1 MQSDEVRILLD
12 NLERDIK
19 RLRME
24 YNRFLSNAPD
34 VNIEFAEKR
43 VKDMIK
49 LLHKTVFKKYESK
62 FRFENL
68 IATFNVLKI
77 NFYRMSGIREKNKEK
92 VKELLSGMASDRS
105 AQTPAASTPGR
116 SSKPIS
122 QENRKELRLSSPT
135 SQENDLETF
144 YGQYVEMK
152 TIHEGMV
159 TLSYDDF
166 VQRVS
171 DRLEKAKQSGQGKE
185 LECRVVEENG
195 VVKIKS
201 KVVKE

>member
-122 QENRKELRLSSPT
+122 QEDRKELRLSSPT

>member
-19 RLRME
+19 RLSME

>member
-1 MQSDEVRILLD
+1 MQSDEVRVLLD

-24 YNRFLSNAPD
+24 YNRFISNSPD

-43 VKDMIK
+43 VKDLIK
-49 LLHKTVFKKYESK
+49 LLHRATFKKYVFK

-68 IATFNVLKI
+68 VASFNVLKI

-92 VKELLSGMASDRS
+92 VKEMMAGVLKDRDAKSPITS
-105 AQTPAASTPGR
+105 ASNGATEPVSPVEKNG
-116 SSKPIS
+116 
-122 QENRKELRLSSPT
+122 LRLSRPKN
-135 SQENDLETF
+135 QEDELETF
-144 YGQYVEMK
+144 YGRYVEMK
-152 TIHEGMV
+152 TIYEGMV

-171 DRLEKAKQSGQGKE
+171 DRLEKAKLSGKGKE
-185 LECRVVEENG
+185 LQCRLVEENG

-201 KVVKE
+201 KVVKK

>member
-116 SSKPIS
+116 
-122 QENRKELRLSSPT
+122 
-135 SQENDLETF
+135 
-144 YGQYVEMK
+144 
-152 TIHEGMV
+152 
-159 TLSYDDF
+159 
-166 VQRVS
+166 
-171 DRLEKAKQSGQGKE
+171 
-185 LECRVVEENG
+185 
-195 VVKIKS
+195 
-201 KVVKE
+201 